1 MMCAS
6 ADASLRMKTATVTAK
21 HAAEAYLGLSPI
33 LIGLQIIVV
42 VVFIPLAMRGG
53 ADFRQLYT
61 AGYMVRAGYSSRLY
75 DYNVQKDLQNK
86 LVSPA
91 QIALPFNH
99 LAYEALLFAPLSAFS
114 YRHAY
119 LIFLAVNVL
128 LLTAFVQFLRSR
140 LRNLSALW
148 PWFSLPLVA
157 GFIPA
162 AGALMQG
169 QDSIITLLVMASA
182 MAAME
187 RGREPL
193 AGVLIALALFKF
205 QIVLPIAALFLVW
218 RRWKFVYGFV
228 SMSAALVFTSICI
241 VGPRQLM
248 VYANSVI
255 LMANPGGEPKSAIV
269 PTAMPNLRGLV
280 VGVLGIGAPSSLIL
294 ALTVLFSVAIMLW
307 AALRAPDVDSMFP
320 LAITVATLV
329 SYHLLLYDA
338 SILLIPVAKTLD
350 KALAGRERSSLS
362 SACALLVLITPA
374 YAIIDRGHAYAFA
387 VPIIAF
393 LWATWFKAGS
403 KQNAWLRSDAEPA

>member
-1 MMCAS
+1 MMWAS

-119 LIFLAVNVL
+119 LILLAVNVL

-148 PWFSLPLVA
+148 C
-157 GFIPA
+157 
-162 AGALMQG
+162 Q
-169 QDSIITLLVMASA
+169 T
-182 MAAME
+182 
-187 RGREPL
+187 
-193 AGVLIALALFKF
+193 
-205 QIVLPIAALFLVW
+205 
-218 RRWKFVYGFV
+218 
-228 SMSAALVFTSICI
+228 
-241 VGPRQLM
+241 
-248 VYANSVI
+248 
-255 LMANPGGEPKSAIV
+255 
-269 PTAMPNLRGLV
+269 
-280 VGVLGIGAPSSLIL
+280 
-294 ALTVLFSVAIMLW
+294 
-307 AALRAPDVDSMFP
+307 
-320 LAITVATLV
+320 
-329 SYHLLLYDA
+329 
-338 SILLIPVAKTLD
+338 
-350 KALAGRERSSLS
+350 
-362 SACALLVLITPA
+362 
-374 YAIIDRGHAYAFA
+374 
-387 VPIIAF
+387 
-393 LWATWFKAGS
+393 
-403 KQNAWLRSDAEPA
+403 